1 MATILRRKPPQ
12 SGEPAARPVIPIVPV
27 KPVVTAAK
35 RKGTDAGKAALAKL
49 IAERAENEYLDTITR
64 YAEKVRNPKTAIR
77 AKCVECS
84 GGSLKEVAEC
94 RVKGC
99 ALHPFRMGIN
109 PFNKKTRE
117 RLEGQTSATDEE
129 IDDDDDQAGEE

>member
-1 MATILRRKPPQ
+1 M
-12 SGEPAARPVIPIVPV
+12 IPIIPV
-27 KPVVTAAK
+27 KTAAK
-35 RKGTDAGKAALAKL
+35 RRGTDAGKAALAKL
-49 IAERAENEYLDTITR
+49 IAERAENEYLDTIAR

-84 GGSLKEVAEC
+84 GGSLKEVADC

-99 ALHPFRMGIN
+99 ALHPFRMGVN

-129 IDDDDDQAGEE
+129 TDDDDDQAGEE

>member
-12 SGEPAARPVIPIVPV
+12 SGEPAARPVIPIIPV
-27 KPVVTAAK
+27 KPVVTVAK

-94 RVKGC
+94 RVTGC
-99 ALHPFRMGIN
+99 ALHPFRMGVN